1 MGCISNIAKF
11 ILFGVNAL
19 YSIVAIV
26 LVASGALILYN
37 QEDALAEIY
46 LEGFVSLIMVI
57 VCGCLLFLISL
68 FGCCGVIAEKTCL
81 LLLYV
86 ILMVLLI
93 CGNIYVIVEIRS
105 LEFERIIEFG
115 LNNEFHDP
123 ERDFFSGLE
132 AMFNCCGTT
141 GADSY
146 ENLNVT
152 LPITCCPLPDFSEP
166 QLCSKEDAYTGCIQV
181 ITSFLNSV
189 VTILFYT
196 VISIIVVEAVSV
208 LLASYLIYDISK
220 KKKKTK
226 GERFFTATAWF
237 FDFFVFHYDYYVDF
251 LSAKGKCHTSLLAS

>member
-19 YSIVAIV
+19 YSVSTKLSAPKKLQLLSLFLSFNCLMMALPYGSHWYSKVFLSNFTYDCEWTSCQNSFKCYFTYVFNLQIVAIV

-81 LLLYV
+81 LLLVICFIIFIENNDNFRKPIFSHLFTDYDEKLSLFFSFQYV

-132 AMFNCCGTT
+132 AMVSTEYVYLFN
-141 GADSY
+141 
-146 ENLNVT
+146 N
-152 LPITCCPLPDFSEP
+152 
-166 QLCSKEDAYTGCIQV
+166 
-181 ITSFLNSV
+181 
-189 VTILFYT
+189 
-196 VISIIVVEAVSV
+196 
-208 LLASYLIYDISK
+208 
-220 KKKKTK
+220 
-226 GERFFTATAWF
+226 
-237 FDFFVFHYDYYVDF
+237 
-251 LSAKGKCHTSLLAS
+251 